1 MSIGFDYGTI
11 AKQNTS
17 VNENPIL
24 WLPGVDAPLSL
35 YVKGTA
41 TLASPTMELYENGR
55 DVSSTKL
62 TGAMSVT
69 GRVIVCKSFS
79 GLVGGNTYKYYV
91 RFTDDGASQVREG
104 TIICPKNGVNPSTY
118 PSALNWWR
126 VNEAPILMY
135 PSQTVTDTLSVDGEG
150 TLASPTMSLY
160 KKTTDVSSTNLSGSM
175 SVSGRTITLKSISG
189 LTSGEYIAYVYFTDG
204 GVATARYFE
213 ILVPKLGA

>member
-1 MSIGFDYGTI
+1 MSIGFDFGTVS
-11 AKQNTS
+11 KQNTS

-35 YVKGTA
+35 QVKGTG

-62 TGAMSVT
+62 TGSMSVSR
-69 GRVIVCKSFS
+69 RVIVCKSFS

-91 RFTDDGASQVREG
+91 RFTDGGASQVREG

-175 SVSGRTITLKSISG
+175 SVTNRVITLKAISG

-204 GVATARYFE
+204 GTATARYFE
-213 ILVPKLGA
+213 IIVPKLGA

>member
-1 MSIGFDYGTI
+1 
-11 AKQNTS
+11 
-17 VNENPIL
+17 
-24 WLPGVDAPLSL
+24 
-35 YVKGTA
+35 
-41 TLASPTMELYENGR
+41 
-55 DVSSTKL
+55 
-62 TGAMSVT
+62 MSVT

-91 RFTDDGASQVREG
+91 RFTDGGASQVREG